1 MFTTEDFDALR
12 PYADNFDAAPP
23 HLIRKLDAHIADL
36 NNSVH
41 EELGAAQPP
50 LPPVFAE
57 RNRKNAQKSTGP
69 KTAAGKAASS
79 QNRLAH
85 GLCAQS
91 LLIAGETETDFAA
104 LRQSVV
110 AAYQPASA
118 EEALLTDQV
127 AQALWRF
134 NRAQRVESAYLLFG
148 QTESQQI
155 LTAQGINRRSIS
167 DLTELQGDSLTTG
180 LFMRDNSYQHL
191 ERIQRYLTTAE
202 RSYQRAVKLLQ
213 HAQEKRRKLPQSAVP
228 VAAPQE
234 VASAPEPLKVA
245 AAGSSMIFHVQAESI
260 AKPRSESNQPRRW
273 PSSPNQAGPG

>member
-1 MFTTEDFDALR
+1 MFTTEDFNALR

-36 NNSVH
+36 NNSVR
-41 EELGAAQPP
+41 EELGATQPP

-85 GLCAQS
+85 GLCAKS
-91 LLIAGETETDFAA
+91 LLIAGETESDFAA

-110 AAYQPASA
+110 AAYQPANA
-118 EEALLTDQV
+118 EEALLTDQL

-134 NRAQRVESAYLLFG
+134 NRAQRIESAYLLFG

-155 LTAQGINRRSIS
+155 LTAQGINRRSVS

-180 LFMRDNSYQHL
+180 LFMREVSYKHL

-213 HAQEKRRKLPQSAVP
+213 HAQEKRRKLPQPAPP
-228 VAAPQE
+228 V
-234 VASAPEPLKVA
+234 VAEPAPEPQKVA
-245 AAGSSMIFHVQAESI
+245 AAGAAGSFDHESGFVPQNARI
-260 AKPRSESNQPRRW
+260 S
-273 PSSPNQAGPG
+273 AG